1 MSRMDAGSMGFGFRE
16 NREKRCAGGLDKGDG
31 GCGALG
37 WAVLNGDGAAAR
49 GMRMERSRAEAPR
62 QVSLRSLTAFF
73 FDRFAMEDVGGF
85 QSGEPA

>member
-37 WAVLNGDGAAAR
+37 WAV
-49 GMRMERSRAEAPR
+49 
-62 QVSLRSLTAFF
+62 
-73 FDRFAMEDVGGF
+73 
-85 QSGEPA
+85 